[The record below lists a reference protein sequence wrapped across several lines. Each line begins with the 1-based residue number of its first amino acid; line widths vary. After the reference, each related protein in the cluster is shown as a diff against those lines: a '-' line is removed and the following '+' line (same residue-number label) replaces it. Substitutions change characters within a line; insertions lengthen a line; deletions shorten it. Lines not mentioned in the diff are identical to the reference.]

1 MGNPGLRLLGILGPL
16 ALAAAA
22 GADGPAAAGGEL
34 DACARAAV
42 ARVQARYEGVRDL
55 EAAFVQTSR
64 ALALSTP
71 GRPRASRGTVRF
83 AKPGKMRWSYE
94 EPEPSL
100 VVSDG
105 QTLWLFDPARREV
118 QRLPV
123 GDGYFS
129 GASIQFL
136 LGQGDVLRDFE
147 VTAQRCDDAIAELVL
162 RPRRPESFER
172 LEVRAERRSGD
183 LLRTTVVDLLGN
195 ATEVE
200 FSGIRVNRDPPPE
213 TFRFEPPPGVEVIEI
228 TPR

>member
-1 MGNPGLRLLGILGPL
+1 MRIASLRLLGALGPL
-16 ALAAAA
+16 ALAASAGAA
-22 GADGPAAAGGEL
+22 GPAAGGEL

-42 ARVQARYEGVRDL
+42 AAVQARYEGVRDL
-55 EAAFVQTSR
+55 EARFAQTSR
-64 ALALSTP
+64 ALALAGS
-71 GRPRASRGTVRF
+71 GRPPTSRGSVRF

-105 QTLWLFDPARREV
+105 QTLWLFDPARAEV

-147 VTAQRCDDAIAELVL
+147 VTAQRCDEEVADLVL

-172 LEVRAERRSGD
+172 LEVRALRRTGD

-200 FSGIRVNRDPPPE
+200 FSQIRVNQDPPPE
-213 TFRFEPPPGVEVIEI
+213 AFGFDPPPGVRVIEVG
-228 TPR
+228 PR